1 MIMYDCGIQTASIG
15 VIEGAFMNRTFR
27 ELSSNDLAE
36 IREYALEELKRFLT
50 DAGTPQGK
58 YRRYENRLIAICLGQ
73 GAAQHFIDLQELSV
87 FDNEVKLEQQKIQE
101 KGYKIDSNGKVI
113 SGIKDIDVWF
123 FFEQDD
129 DLKIPDIRNCRNSI
143 QKDFG
148 NLGARSIDFLKKGL
162 IRKDSP
168 TETVRS
174 YLKGN
179 NRSGNAWWY
188 LAQKSLVGLEPECL
202 FEEILWA
209 TKRLQAV

>member
-1 MIMYDCGIQTASIG
+1 
-15 VIEGAFMNRTFR
+15 MNRTFQR
-27 ELSSNDLAE
+27 LSSNDLE
-36 IREYALEELKRFLT
+36 KIREYALEELERFLT
-50 DAGTPQGK
+50 YAGDHQGK
-58 YRRYENRLIAICLGQ
+58 YHRYENRLIAICLGQ
-73 GAAQHFIDLQELSV
+73 GAAQHFVDLQELSA
-87 FDNEVKLEQQKIQE
+87 FDNEVKVGKEKINE
-101 KGYKIDSNGKVI
+101 KGHKIDSNGKVI

-129 DLKIPDIRNCRNSI
+129 DLKIPDIKNCRNSI

-148 NLGARSIDFLKKGL
+148 NLGVRSIDFLKKGI

-179 NRSGNAWWY
+179 NRSGNTWRY
-188 LAQKSLVGLEPECL
+188 LAQKSLVGLEPASL